1 MTTDSPTEAR
11 NATASISE
19 LTGCSG
25 LELVAGLADGSIRP
39 PSMAETFPFTL
50 LPPEEGK
57 IGLRAT
63 PEPRFCNLTNTVHG
77 GWIMT
82 MLDTAMALAAQTT
95 LSPGEICPS
104 HETSVKFVRPI
115 SIDSGVLHVIGHV
128 VSRGRTVITLEG
140 RIEDPQGRLHAH
152 GTSTCLIIVRRKP

>member
-1 MTTDSPTEAR
+1 MTISPTEAR
-11 NATASISE
+11 SATVSIAE
-19 LTGCSG
+19 LTECSG

-57 IGLRAT
+57 VRLQAT

-82 MLDTAMALAAQTT
+82 MLDTVMALAARRR
-95 LSPGEICPS
+95 
-104 HETSVKFVRPI
+104 FRPAK
-115 SIDSGVLHVIGHV
+115 
-128 VSRGRTVITLEG
+128 
-140 RIEDPQGRLHAH
+140 P
-152 GTSTCLIIVRRKP
+152 VRRTKPPPNLSARSSPIPARCA

>member
-11 NATASISE
+11 NATASVSE

-50 LPPEEGK
+50 LPPEEGRAE
-57 IGLRAT
+57 LRAT

-95 LSPGEICPS
+95 LSPGEMCPS

-115 SIDSGVLHVIGHV
+115 SIDSGVIHVFGHV

-140 RIEDPQGRLHAH
+140 RIEDLQGRLHAH
-152 GTSTCLIIVRRKP
+152 GTSTCLIVRRKP

>member
-1 MTTDSPTEAR
+1 MTLDSVTGAR
-11 NATASISE
+11 SATASISE
-19 LTGCSG
+19 LAGRSG

-50 LPPEEGK
+50 LPPEEGRAE
-57 IGLRAT
+57 LRAT
-63 PEPRFCNLTNTVHG
+63 PDPRFCNLTNTVHG

-104 HETSVKFVRPI
+104 HETSAKFVRPI
-115 SIDSGVLHVIGHV
+115 SIESGVMHVIGHV

-140 RIEDPQGRLHAH
+140 TIEDADGRLHAH
-152 GTSTCLIIVRRKP
+152 GTSTCVIVRRKP

>member
-1 MTTDSPTEAR
+1 MTTGSPTEAR

-19 LTGCSG
+19 LTGRSG
-25 LELVAGLADGSIRP
+25 LELVAGLADGSILP

-57 IGLRAT
+57 VGLRAT

-82 MLDTAMALAAQTT
+82 MLDTAMAVAAQTT

-104 HETSVKFVRPI
+104 HETTAKFVRPI
-115 SIDSGVLHVIGHV
+115 SIESSVMHVTGHV

-152 GTSTCLIIVRRKP
+152 GTSTCLIVCSKL